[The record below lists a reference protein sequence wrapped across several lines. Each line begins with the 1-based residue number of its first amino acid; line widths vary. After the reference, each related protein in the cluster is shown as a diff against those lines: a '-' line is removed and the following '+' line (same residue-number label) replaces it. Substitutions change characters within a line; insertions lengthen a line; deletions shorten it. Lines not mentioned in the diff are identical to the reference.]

1 MNNSK
6 NQYLLSLPFKG
17 ERTYLHSTDIFPA
30 LLNITGTV
38 ENLSIQFHKLTSKKL
53 KAQFIYPAD
62 VEQLRKSKDI
72 CILMIFSRLGSQ
84 EIIAVNETTELV
96 IDREPYKEEL
106 VTYGSTIKDKEISQS
121 NPKSGSFI
129 QRAVGLNKK
138 LLNSIAGKHS
148 WLLTQLD
155 LEKAPVEPDEL
166 TLKLERVIGNLIYQ
180 SVIVGNGKIIGKIIF
195 SKL

>member
-6 NQYLLSLPFKG
+6 TQYLLNLPFKG

-30 LLNITGTV
+30 LLNITGPI
-38 ENLSIQFHKLTSKKL
+38 ENLSIQFHKLTSKRL
-53 KAQFIYPAD
+53 KAQFIHASD
-62 VEQLRKSKDI
+62 VEQLRRSKDI

-84 EIIAVNETTELV
+84 ELIAVNETTEPV

-106 VTYGSTIKDKEISQS
+106 VTYGSTIKGKEISQN

-129 QRAVGLNKK
+129 HRAVGLNKK
-138 LLNSIAGKHS
+138 LLNSIVGKHS
-148 WLLTQLD
+148 WLITQLD
-155 LEKAPVEPDEL
+155 LKKAPVEPDEL
-166 TLKLERVIGNLIYQ
+166 TLRLERVIGNLIYQ
-180 SVIVGNGKIIGKIIF
+180 SVIVGNGKVLGKIIF